1 MIFLKNLIKI
11 GHNIMY
17 GSWMIG
23 VLLSIFLM
31 FTMGFWGAVYALF
44 ITIKIFI
51 VGYGIT
57 FIAKLFMEEEEYDK
71 IVADYKTAREAK
83 KNLH

>member
-23 VLLSIFLM
+23 ILLSIFLM
-31 FTMGFWGAVYALF
+31 FAMGFWGAVYALF

-57 FIAKLFMEEEEYDK
+57 FVAKLFMEEEVYDK
-71 IVADYKTAREAK
+71 IVAEFGDDV
-83 KNLH
+83 

>member
-1 MIFLKNLIKI
+1 MIFLKNLIKV

-31 FTMGFWGAVYALF
+31 FAMGFWGAVYALF

-57 FIAKLFMEEEEYDK
+57 FIAKLFMEEEVYDK
-71 IVADYKTAREAK
+71 IVADYKAVREVK